1 MKETTLTIP
10 ELGLIAGT
18 RVALG
23 AGIGF
28 LLADK
33 LSSEQRRAAGIVL
46 LLVGAISTIPLVLE
60 VLGKSERCG
69 SDGRSK
75 EKKR

>member
-46 LLVGAISTIPLVLE
+46 LLVGAISTIPLALE
-60 VLGKSERCG
+60 VLGKSER
-69 SDGRSK
+69 
-75 EKKR
+75 

>member
-33 LSSEQRRAAGIVL
+33 LSSEQRRTAGIVL
-46 LLVGAISTIPLVLE
+46 LLVGAISTIPLALE
-60 VLGKSERCG
+60 VFGKSER
-69 SDGRSK
+69 
-75 EKKR
+75 

>member
-1 MKETTLTIP
+1 MKETTLTMP
-10 ELGLIAGT
+10 ELAMIGGT

-23 AGIGF
+23 VGIGF

-60 VLGKSERCG
+60 VLGKSER
-69 SDGRSK
+69 
-75 EKKR
+75 

>member
-28 LLADK
+28 LLAEK

-60 VLGKSERCG
+60 VLGKSER
-69 SDGRSK
+69 
-75 EKKR
+75 

>member
-28 LLADK
+28 LLAEK

-60 VLGKSERCG
+60 VLGKRER
-69 SDGRSK
+69 
-75 EKKR
+75 

>member
-1 MKETTLTIP
+1 MKETTLTMP
-10 ELGLIAGT
+10 ELAMIGGT

-33 LSSEQRRAAGIVL
+33 LSGEQRRAAGIVL
-46 LLVGAISTIPLVLE
+46 LLVGAISTIPLALE
-60 VLGKSERCG
+60 VLGKSER
-69 SDGRSK
+69 
-75 EKKR
+75 

>member
-33 LSSEQRRAAGIVL
+33 LSGEQRRAAGIVL
-46 LLVGAISTIPLVLE
+46 LLVGAISTIPLLLE
-60 VLGKSERCG
+60 VLGKSER
-69 SDGRSK
+69 
-75 EKKR
+75 

>member
-1 MKETTLTIP
+1 MKETTLTMP
-10 ELGLIAGT
+10 ELAIIGGT

-46 LLVGAISTIPLVLE
+46 LLVGAISTISLALE
-60 VLGKSERCG
+60 VLGKSER
-69 SDGRSK
+69 
-75 EKKR
+75 

>member
-1 MKETTLTIP
+1 MKEATLTMP
-10 ELGLIAGT
+10 ELAMIGGT

-33 LSSEQRRAAGIVL
+33 LSSERRRAAGIVL
-46 LLVGAISTIPLVLE
+46 ILVGAISTIPLVLE
-60 VLGKSERCG
+60 VLGKSER
-69 SDGRSK
+69 
-75 EKKR
+75 

>member
-1 MKETTLTIP
+1 MKETTLTMP
-10 ELGLIAGT
+10 ELAMIGGT

-46 LLVGAISTIPLVLE
+46 LLVGVISTIPLVLE
-60 VLGKSERCG
+60 VLGKSER
-69 SDGRSK
+69 
-75 EKKR
+75 

>member
-33 LSSEQRRAAGIVL
+33 LSSEQRQAAGILL

-60 VLGKSERCG
+60 VLGKSER
-69 SDGRSK
+69 
-75 EKKR
+75 

>member
-33 LSSEQRRAAGIVL
+33 LSSEQRRTAGIVL
-46 LLVGAISTIPLVLE
+46 LLVGAISTIPLALE
-60 VLGKSERCG
+60 VLGKSER
-69 SDGRSK
+69 
-75 EKKR
+75 

>member
-10 ELGLIAGT
+10 ELAMIGGT

-33 LSSEQRRAAGIVL
+33 LSSEQRRTAGIVL
-46 LLVGAISTIPLVLE
+46 LLVGAISTIPLALE
-60 VLGKSERCG
+60 VLGKRER
-69 SDGRSK
+69 
-75 EKKR
+75 

>member
-1 MKETTLTIP
+1 MKETTLTMP
-10 ELGLIAGT
+10 ELAMIGGT

-33 LSSEQRRAAGIVL
+33 LSGEQRRTAGIVL
-46 LLVGAISTIPLVLE
+46 LLVGAISTIPLALE
-60 VLGKSERCG
+60 VFGKRER
-69 SDGRSK
+69 
-75 EKKR
+75 

>member
-60 VLGKSERCG
+60 VLGKSER
-69 SDGRSK
+69 
-75 EKKR
+75 

>member
-1 MKETTLTIP
+1 MKESTLTMP
-10 ELGLIAGT
+10 ELAMIGGT

-33 LSSEQRRAAGIVL
+33 LSSEQRRAAGILL
-46 LLVGAISTIPLVLE
+46 LLVGVISTIPLALE
-60 VLGKSERCG
+60 VFGKTPV
-69 SDGRSK
+69 
-75 EKKR
+75 KRREGDE

>member
-1 MKETTLTIP
+1 MKETTLTMP
-10 ELGLIAGT
+10 ELAMIGGT

-33 LSSEQRRAAGIVL
+33 LSNEQRRAAGIVL

-60 VLGKSERCG
+60 VLGKSER
-69 SDGRSK
+69 
-75 EKKR
+75 

>member
-33 LSSEQRRAAGIVL
+33 LSSEQRQASGILL

-60 VLGKSERCG
+60 VLGKSER
-69 SDGRSK
+69 
-75 EKKR
+75 

>member
-1 MKETTLTIP
+1 MNAITKLSPNRLPTTV
-10 ELGLIAGT
+10 EAG
-18 RVALG
+18 G

-33 LSSEQRRAAGIVL
+33 LSNEQRRAAGIVL

-60 VLGKSERCG
+60 VLGKSER
-69 SDGRSK
+69 
-75 EKKR
+75 

>member
-1 MKETTLTIP
+1 MKEATLTMP
-10 ELGLIAGT
+10 ELAMIGGT

-46 LLVGAISTIPLVLE
+46 ILVGAISTIPLVLE
-60 VLGKSERCG
+60 VLGKSER
-69 SDGRSK
+69 
-75 EKKR
+75 

>member
-1 MKETTLTIP
+1 MKETTLTMP
-10 ELGLIAGT
+10 ELSMIGGT

-33 LSSEQRRAAGIVL
+33 LSSEQRRTAGIVL
-46 LLVGAISTIPLVLE
+46 LLVGAISTIPLALE
-60 VLGKSERCG
+60 VLGKS
-69 SDGRSK
+69 GR
-75 EKKR
+75 

>member
-1 MKETTLTIP
+1 MKETTLTMP
-10 ELGLIAGT
+10 ELAMIGGT

-60 VLGKSERCG
+60 VLGKSEQ
-69 SDGRSK
+69 
-75 EKKR
+75 

>member
-23 AGIGF
+23 AGIGL

-33 LSSEQRRAAGIVL
+33 LSSEQRQAAGILL

-60 VLGKSERCG
+60 VLGKSER
-69 SDGRSK
+69 
-75 EKKR
+75 